1 MSVKMSSGI
10 GREEIFLSAKHPTF
24 SNCVKQL
31 FAKIKTFQALVDILR
46 TYTFFL
52 IDLLD
57 WKWREFLKRENKVL
71 SWVIK

>member
-31 FAKIKTFQALVDILR
+31 SAKIKTFQVLGYLRMAYTLFLVHV
-46 TYTFFL
+46 
-52 IDLLD
+52 LD
-57 WKWREFLKRENKVL
+57 SKMVGIFKTSKKSLKL
-71 SWVIK
+71 GH